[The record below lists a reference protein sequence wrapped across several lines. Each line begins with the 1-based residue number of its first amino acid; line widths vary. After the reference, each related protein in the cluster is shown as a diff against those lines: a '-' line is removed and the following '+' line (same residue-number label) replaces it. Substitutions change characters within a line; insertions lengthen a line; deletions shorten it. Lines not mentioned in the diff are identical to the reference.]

1 MDNMVE
7 FAKRMK
13 AQREKLGLTQAQLGE
28 KIGVSAQTISAY
40 EKNISSDKGKT
51 PTLDKVISIAHVLGV
66 SLDYLCGTAPAEQGC
81 KMESLRDIVECLF
94 KISRYIRCY
103 GKTRNRGLTED
114 EWNEQSGLP
123 EELQYTY
130 VPVAVF
136 TMDNSV
142 LAKFFDTKNK
152 LYALYNDGTLTKELY
167 DTIIAGQLADLQ
179 RYEIHDHTAYRSEWT
194 DESDMNV
201 QD

>member
-40 EKNISSDKGKT
+40 EKNISSGKGKT

-94 KISRYIRCY
+94 KISRYVPCY
-103 GKTRNRGLTED
+103 GGVKQRNLNDD
-114 EWNEQSGLP
+114 EQEMQAGYP
-123 EELQYTY
+123 DELKSSSIPT
-130 VPVAVF
+130 AVF
-136 TMDNSV
+136 TLDNDL
-142 LAKFFDTKNK
+142 LAKFLDTKNK
-152 LYALYNDGTLTKELY
+152 LYGLYRDGTLTEDLY
-167 DTIIAGQLADLQ
+167 NTIIDGQLAGLQ
-179 RYEIHDHTAYRSEWT
+179 QYEIHEKITSFGDLKEADLKE
-194 DESDMNV
+194 
-201 QD
+201 

>member
-7 FAKRMK
+7 FAKRMR

-51 PTLDKVISIAHVLGV
+51 PTLDKVVSIANVLGV

-81 KMESLRDIVECLF
+81 KMESLRDIAECLF
-94 KISRYIRCY
+94 KISRYVQCY
-103 GKTRNRGLTED
+103 GKTMTRGLTED
-114 EWNEQSGLP
+114 EWEEQCGWP
-123 EELQYTY
+123 DEARYTC

-136 TMDNSV
+136 TLDNNI

-152 LYALYNDGTLTKELY
+152 LQALYRDGTLSKELY
-167 DTIIAGQLADLQ
+167 QTIIDGQLADLQ
-179 RYEIHDHTAYRSEWT
+179 RYQVREHEISWSDEVDLSTHT
-194 DESDMNV
+194 
-201 QD
+201 